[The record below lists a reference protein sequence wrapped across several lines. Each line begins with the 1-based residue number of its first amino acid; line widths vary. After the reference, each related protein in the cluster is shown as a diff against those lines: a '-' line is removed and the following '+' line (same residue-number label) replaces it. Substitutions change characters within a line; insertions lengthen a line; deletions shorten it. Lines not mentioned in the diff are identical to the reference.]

1 MKPLL
6 PVVLLLGLLTGCR
19 TLPPPPPPAA
29 VAPREALAAW
39 QARQAGIQGFQARA
53 RLTLIAP
60 GRSYSG
66 SARLLGGLPAS
77 LRVEVTDLFGRSLMT
92 FVSDGEEVAVLFPR
106 EGRLLRGPAT
116 PRTLAA
122 FIPPGVTLAQCV
134 RLLTAGVPLS
144 EGEPH
149 QWQEGGEP
157 GSWLVV
163 WNGADGRPRER
174 LWLAQ
179 GRPRK
184 LEWRGEAGESGF
196 EAEFADFSGPGD
208 WPRQVRVKTP
218 SPATELRVT
227 FGDLTVNPPLAP
239 EDFRLKAPPGVREV
253 PLAP

>member
-1 MKPLL
+1 MRPLVPL
-6 PVVLLLGLLTGCR
+6 ALLLAALAGCR

-29 VAPREALAAW
+29 VAPQEALAGW
-39 QARQAGIQGFQARA
+39 RARQAGIQGFQARA

-66 SARLLGGLPAS
+66 SARLLAGLPSS

-92 FVSDGEEVAVLFPR
+92 LVSDGEEVAVLFPR
-106 EGRLLRGPAT
+106 EGKLLKGPAT
-116 PRTLAA
+116 SRNLAG

-144 EGEPH
+144 DGEP
-149 QWQEGGEP
+149 QSWQEQGEP
-157 GSWLVV
+157 GSWLLV
-163 WNGADGRPRER
+163 WNGADGQPRER

-184 LEWRGEAGESGF
+184 LQWRGEGGEAGF
-196 EAEFADFSGPGD
+196 EAEFADFSGPGN

-218 SPATELRVT
+218 QPSSELRVT
-227 FGDLTVNPPLAP
+227 FGDLSVNPPLTPA
-239 EDFRLKAPPGVREV
+239 DFRLSPPPGIRVE
-253 PLAP
+253 PLSP